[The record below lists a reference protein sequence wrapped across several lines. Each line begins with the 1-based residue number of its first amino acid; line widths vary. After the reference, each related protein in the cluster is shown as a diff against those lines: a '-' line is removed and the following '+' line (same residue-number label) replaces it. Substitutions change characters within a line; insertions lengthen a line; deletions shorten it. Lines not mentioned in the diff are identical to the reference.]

1 MSASPSF
8 VGKVKSKWSQ
18 SNNDLQ
24 EENSHLIEFC
34 TTRRHK
40 QWFFED
46 TFLSLMRVRVIE
58 SNAPDTD
65 PDAFYCRNIVMWQPA

>member
-24 EENSHLIEFC
+24 GENSHLIECC

-40 QWFFED
+40 QWLFED
-46 TFLSLMRVRVIE
+46 TFLSLMQVRVIE
-58 SNAPDTD
+58 SNAPDTY